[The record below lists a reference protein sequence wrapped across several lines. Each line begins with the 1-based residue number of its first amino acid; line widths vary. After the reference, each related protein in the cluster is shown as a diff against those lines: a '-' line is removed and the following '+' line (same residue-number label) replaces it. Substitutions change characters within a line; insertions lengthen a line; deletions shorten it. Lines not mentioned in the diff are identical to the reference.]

1 MHFGIYYRLKKLGMI
16 QHKCC
21 ICGQY
26 SECTIERWRGWFNI
40 LFIPVFIA
48 EKGYLFTWSACNHS
62 MGLDD
67 LIAVKQYTEEQVDTG
82 ILSVPVCEKLKPMT
96 IERPMPINAKN
107 ILLLSPFI
115 LIIGLGLLY
124 ICLVMLGLR

>member
-1 MHFGIYYRLKKLGMI
+1 MEIGQYNRLKKLSVL

-26 SECTIERWRGWFNI
+26 SECTIERWRTWGHI
-40 LFIPVFIA
+40 SFIPIMIV

-67 LIAVKQYTEEQVDTG
+67 PIAVKQYKEEQVDTG
-82 ILSVPVCEKLKPMT
+82 ILSIPLCEKLKPMT
-96 IERPMPINAKN
+96 IERPMPINVKN

-115 LIIGLGLLY
+115 LIIGLGLIY